1 MTEQNDGGVEPQPSL
16 PSTPRPTAPPSTEQ
30 PVVEQEPRTRL
41 RDLTFRIRSMAAV
54 AAAALLIG
62 GGVGAAVGVAAS
74 GDGHPD
80 GPAQTGFG
88 RPPGGP
94 GGPMFNQAPNGQ
106 LPPGT
111 APQQQDGSTS

>member
-16 PSTPRPTAPPSTEQ
+16 PSTPPPTAPPSTEQ
-30 PVVEQEPRTRL
+30 QPRTRL
-41 RDLTFRIRSMAAV
+41 RDLTFRIRSVAAV

-62 GGVGAAVGVAAS
+62 GGVGAAIGVAAG

-80 GPAQTGFG
+80 GPGQTGFG

-94 GGPMFNQAPNGQ
+94 MFNHAPNGQ

-111 APQQQDGSTS
+111 APQQQDGSQS